1 MAHCYADIPL
11 EASPYGERLYSAGRR
26 LVAERGVRL
35 ASIVWDAD
43 EVLWD
48 WVMDARHMVRD
59 LARTLD
65 FFDLSHREYYLV
77 KPGVFE
83 LIWGMHHESLE
94 RGYDP
99 YMRVWTN
106 GYPWRLWRIASEI
119 PGFCR
124 LLGPPAHIETD
135 DHGGFTSHPRMFY
148 RTDYVRVVRQLIE
161 EEGGTDA
168 IEGCESHVRALIDA
182 QLSRDPFD
190 SSFKLPEFAQ
200 LVGKAGFEEARIL
213 IDDTSQNVRRF
224 VASGRHGIHV
234 ACDTPRLVFGTV
246 PNTVWGE
253 PRRVLEGLANS
264 VATEIASALDEVWG
278 REHPTRATV
287 ASKASVDDY
296 RALRFEIDVPDN
308 KLRAE
313 WLDPIRRL
321 KETWRE
327 RAAVT

>member
-1 MAHCYADIPL
+1 MAHSYADIPL
-11 EASPYGERLYSAGRR
+11 EASPYGRRLYAAGRR

-35 ASIVWDAD
+35 KSLVWDAD

-48 WVMDARHMVRD
+48 WVMDARHMVRE
-59 LARTLD
+59 LARSLA
-65 FFDLSHREYYLV
+65 FFDLSHHEYYLV
-77 KPGVFE
+77 KPGIFE
-83 LIWGMHHESLE
+83 LIWGMHHESVE
-94 RGYDP
+94 RGFDP
-99 YMRVWTN
+99 HMRIWTN

-124 LLGPPAHIETD
+124 LLGSPARAETD
-135 DHGGFTSHPRMFY
+135 DHDAFISHPRIFY
-148 RTDYVRVVRQLIE
+148 RTDYVRVVGQLIE
-161 EEGGTDA
+161 AEGVGDVFGEC
-168 IEGCESHVRALIDA
+168 EGHVRALIEA
-182 QLSRDPFD
+182 QLERDPFD

-200 LVGKAGFEEARIL
+200 LADKSGFEGARIL
-213 IDDTSQNVRRF
+213 IDDTSHNVRRF

-253 PRRVLEGLANS
+253 PRRVLEGLANT
-264 VATEIASALDEVWG
+264 VATEVASALDEIWE
-278 REHPTRATV
+278 REHPTRVSV
-287 ASKASVDDY
+287 ASSESVEDY
-296 RALRFEIDVPDN
+296 RALRFEIEVPDN

-327 RAAVT
+327 RAAAT